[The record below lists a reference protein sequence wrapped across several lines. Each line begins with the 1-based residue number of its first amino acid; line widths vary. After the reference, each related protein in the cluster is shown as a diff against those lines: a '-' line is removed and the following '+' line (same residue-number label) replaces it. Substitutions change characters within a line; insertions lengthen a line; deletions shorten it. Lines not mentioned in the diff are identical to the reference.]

1 MTLQLFSNNG
11 VSLLASD
18 ISPSDMSIQLQ
29 AGLGK
34 NFPRPVIPGEFF
46 LVTLENINA
55 PLEREIIRIIGRT
68 GDTLVVGARAQEG
81 TTAQAWTAFETLVD
95 HRITAETIKQAFL
108 QPVNTGGGGGGDVIQ
123 RPPVLVEPT
132 WTQGVASAVYSDT
145 RRSNKFWV
153 SMYSPN
159 NKLAQSFELLTVVQG
174 DLAANSEVVFW
185 TKSNRIGHNFSGSV
199 GISLDK
205 PNNTLN
211 VTWNSTEQII
221 DVVVSVV
228 QL

>member
-11 VSLLASD
+11 VSLLATD
-18 ISPSDMSIQLQ
+18 ISATDMIIQVQ
-29 AGLGK
+29 AGLGT
-34 NFPRPVIPGEFF
+34 NFPRPVNAGEFF

-55 PLEREIIRIIGRT
+55 PLQREIIKIIGRT
-68 GDTLVVGARAQEG
+68 DDTLTVGARAQEG
-81 TTAQAWTAFETLVD
+81 TIAQAWGAFDTLVD
-95 HRITAETIKQAFL
+95 HRITAETIKQAML
-108 QPVNTGGGGGGDVIQ
+108 QPVNTGGGVTQ
-123 RPPVLVEPT
+123 QPPVLVEPT
-132 WTQGVASAVYSDT
+132 WTQDVASAVYSDT

-174 DLAANSEVVFW
+174 DLSANSEVVFW
-185 TKSNRIGHNFSGSV
+185 TKSNRIGHNFAGSV
-199 GISLDK
+199 GITLDK
-205 PNNTLN
+205 PNNTIN
-211 VTWNSTEQII
+211 VTWNSTEPIV

>member
-11 VSLLASD
+11 VSLLAID

-34 NFPRPVIPGEFF
+34 HFPRPVNAGEFF

-68 GDTLVVGARAQEG
+68 DDTLTIGARAQEG
-81 TTAQAWTAFETLVD
+81 TVAQEWTAFETLVD

-108 QPVNTGGGGGGDVIQ
+108 QPVSSGGGGDVIQ

-132 WTQGVASAVYSDT
+132 WTQGVASAIYSDT

-174 DLAANSEVVFW
+174 DLAANNEVVFW

-199 GISLDK
+199 GISLDRL
-205 PNNTLN
+205 NNTLN
-211 VTWNSTEQII
+211 VTWNSTEPII